1 MVQANLLDFCVVA
14 ESYRSEKR
22 SREIEDRSERDRD
35 QSLIT
40 RGDKIPDQ
48 MDLKTR
54 ENLVTT
60 LVRRNGMTRV
70 RGSVTGGFMGF
81 WEPIYF

>member
-14 ESYRSEKR
+14 ESCRSEKR

-35 QSLIT
+35 PGLIT

-54 ENLVTT
+54 LGDHTCQEE
-60 LVRRNGMTRV
+60 
-70 RGSVTGGFMGF
+70 
-81 WEPIYF
+81 WHD

>member
-1 MVQANLLDFCVVA
+1 MDNWLVQANLLDFCVVA

-35 QSLIT
+35 PGLIT

-48 MDLKTR
+48 MDLKRKGSKIDLR
-54 ENLVTT
+54 EIEIQV
-60 LVRRNGMTRV
+60 
-70 RGSVTGGFMGF
+70 
-81 WEPIYF
+81 

>member
-35 QSLIT
+35 PGLIT

-48 MDLKTR
+48 MDLKTKGSKNQELGKISQR
-54 ENLVTT
+54 E
-60 LVRRNGMTRV
+60 RDKK
-70 RGSVTGGFMGF
+70 
-81 WEPIYF
+81 

>member
-1 MVQANLLDFCVVA
+1 MVA

-35 QSLIT
+35 PGLIT

-48 MDLKTR
+48 MDLKRKR
-54 ENLVTT
+54 EKIDLKEI
-60 LVRRNGMTRV
+60 GIRV
-70 RGSVTGGFMGF
+70 
-81 WEPIYF
+81 

>member
-35 QSLIT
+35 PGLIT

-48 MDLKTR
+48 MDLKTK
-54 ENLVTT
+54 
-60 LVRRNGMTRV
+60 
-70 RGSVTGGFMGF
+70 GSKNQELGK
-81 WEPIYF
+81 ISQRDKK

>member
-35 QSLIT
+35 PGLIT

-48 MDLKTR
+48 MDLKR
-54 ENLVTT
+54 KD
-60 LVRRNGMTRV
+60 RRQKTDLE
-70 RGSVTGGFMGF
+70 F
-81 WEPIYF
+81 YFRKIAINCVD

>member
-1 MVQANLLDFCVVA
+1 MGYFLHTDQPYVLDNWLVQANLLDFCVVA
-14 ESYRSEKR
+14 ESCRSEKR

-35 QSLIT
+35 PGLIT

-54 ENLVTT
+54 LGDHTCQEE
-60 LVRRNGMTRV
+60 
-70 RGSVTGGFMGF
+70 
-81 WEPIYF
+81 WHD